1 MLGRLRMKVADAID
15 AYLELSK
22 KVFAPKHRFNCITT
36 LSNLLQ
42 AKGTCNTAALEI
54 AIKKIIVEQL
64 GGGHEDDLLLEE
76 AFLCRM

>member
-1 MLGRLRMKVADAID
+1 MTVADAID

-22 KVFAPKHRFNCITT
+22 KVFAPKHRFAA

-42 AKGTCNTAALEI
+42 AKGTCNTAALETV
-54 AIKKIIVEQL
+54 IKKIIVEQL

-76 AFLCRM
+76 AFFCRM